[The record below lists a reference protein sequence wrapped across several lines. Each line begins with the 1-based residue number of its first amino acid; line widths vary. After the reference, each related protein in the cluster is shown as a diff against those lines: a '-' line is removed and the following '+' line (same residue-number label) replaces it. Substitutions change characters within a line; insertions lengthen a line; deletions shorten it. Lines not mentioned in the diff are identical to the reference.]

1 MAHLDCSFYSPSL
14 RKNAKLTVF
23 LPTMSAD
30 DYLYND
36 DHPRYFAPDAKYQTL
51 YLLHGSYGDCMDWC
65 LLANVE
71 RYAQDHCLAV
81 VMPSGENSNY
91 VDMAHGEE
99 YLTYITKELPAFLTT
114 LFPLSTK
121 REDTFIAGLSMGG
134 GGAFRAALA
143 RPELYAAAASL
154 SGGLNKALRPTG
166 TEAHAAKMPLNYRK
180 ACFGETGAPAI
191 GGKDD
196 LMAVLKADVDAGKD
210 LPKLYHTIGDEDFL
224 RESSEGFLE
233 YAKGLGVDI
242 EYHVH
247 PGVHNWDFW
256 DRYLK
261 DVLDWLPLAND
272 MVR

>member
-36 DHPRYFAPDAKYQTL
+36 GHPRYFAPGARYQTL

-65 LLANVE
+65 LLANAE

-121 REDTFIAGLSMGG
+121 REDTFIAGLSM
-134 GGAFRAALA
+134 
-143 RPELYAAAASL
+143 AAAVL
-154 SGGLNKALRPTG
+154 SGQPLPVRSCMPQRP
-166 TEAHAAKMPLNYRK
+166 ACPAA
-180 ACFGETGAPAI
+180 
-191 GGKDD
+191 
-196 LMAVLKADVDAGKD
+196 
-210 LPKLYHTIGDEDFL
+210 
-224 RESSEGFLE
+224 
-233 YAKGLGVDI
+233 
-242 EYHVH
+242 
-247 PGVHNWDFW
+247 
-256 DRYLK
+256 
-261 DVLDWLPLAND
+261 
-272 MVR
+272 